1 MGSAVWKPC
10 FACSDGVLVLPGLSR
25 CAVFDVVDCDA
36 TWKGGQEKPLYMAKS
51 IRKQNLNNV

>member
-1 MGSAVWKPC
+1 M
-10 FACSDGVLVLPGLSR
+10 LVLPGLSR

-36 TWKGGQEKPLYMAKS
+36 TWKGGQEKPLYVAKS